1 MTCQRNWS
9 VLALGG
15 MLVALLS
22 LILGVISTPVT
33 ALADGGGSGGFP
45 IEGDTDTTGGC
56 APVGE
61 PTTNPDT
68 DSSLTTWDLLLYS
81 LIAVL

>member
-1 MTCQRNWS
+1 MTYQRNWS
-9 VLALGG
+9 MLTLGG
-15 MLVALLS
+15 MLVALFS
-22 LILGVISTPVT
+22 LVLGVMSMPAA

-45 IEGDTDTTGGC
+45 IDGDTDTTGGC

-61 PTTNPDT
+61 STTNPDT